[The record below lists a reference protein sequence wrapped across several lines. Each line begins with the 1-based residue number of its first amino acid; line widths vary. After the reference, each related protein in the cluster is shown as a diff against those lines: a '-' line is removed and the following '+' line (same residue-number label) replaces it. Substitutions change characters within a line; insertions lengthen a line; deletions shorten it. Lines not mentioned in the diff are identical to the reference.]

1 MTDVAGGLITLEY
14 ALEGL
19 GYGAPL
25 ALVEGNPAPRD
36 ADIIAYIQA
45 ATPVIEGPLCVGGPV
60 LPVTKTITRAG
71 GKSAIL
77 LSGAIANAAAV
88 TAVRV
93 DGAAHTG
100 HVVDA
105 DAGIIYAG
113 EGLTFNG
120 ARVEV
125 DITAGYNPV
134 PKALQLAA
142 RELVRHWVQIGKQA
156 PAAGV
161 LNLQTDT
168 NADPDDPFAVP
179 RRVLQLC
186 APYRGGGFA

>member
-19 GYGAPL
+19 GYGDPL
-25 ALVEGNPAPRD
+25 PLVEGNPAPRD
-36 ADIIAYIQA
+36 ADVIAYIKA

-71 GKSAIL
+71 GKSGIL
-77 LSGAIANAAAV
+77 LSGTIANEAAI
-88 TAVRV
+88 TAVRL
-93 DGAAHTG
+93 DGTAYSG
-100 HVVDA
+100 HVVDVE
-105 DAGIIYAG
+105 AGIVYAG
-113 EGLTFNG
+113 PGLTFAG
-120 ARVEV
+120 SRVEI
-125 DITAGYNPV
+125 DIAAGYNPI
-134 PKALQLAA
+134 PQALQLAT

-156 PAAGV
+156 PAAGA

-168 NADPDDPFAVP
+168 NADPDDPFAIP

-186 APYRGGGFA
+186 APFRGGGFA